1 MSVISFFLIS
11 IYIFLV
17 FKKRKRLAKQ
27 RQEEQEATED
37 DAEGD
42 AVDIAN
48 GDSLDQEHSQPVKK
62 ITKMGSHSMFVKKRT
77 LDQIVEEEKQNDISS
92 DSS

>member
-48 GDSLDQEHSQPVKK
+48 GDSLDQEHS
-62 ITKMGSHSMFVKKRT
+62 
-77 LDQIVEEEKQNDISS
+77 
-92 DSS
+92 